1 MVVATG
7 QKGVVIV
14 SDAEL
19 LNLLSELPALVILV
33 YAWSVERRRVDVL
46 LALLI
51 QQKSD
56 SKQQGDTVS
65 SP

>member
-14 SDAEL
+14 SDVEL
-19 LNLLSELPALVILV
+19 LKLLSDLPVLAVLV
-33 YAWSVERRRVDVL
+33 YAWSIERRRVDVL

>member
-7 QKGVVIV
+7 QKVAVIV
-14 SDAEL
+14 SDAEM
-19 LNLLSELPALVILV
+19 LNLLSELPVLAVLV
-33 YAWSVERRRVDVL
+33 YAWSVERRRVDAL

-51 QQKSD
+51 QQKGD
-56 SKQQGDTVS
+56 PKQRGDTVS

>member
-19 LNLLSELPALVILV
+19 LNLLSDLPALAILV
-33 YAWSVERRRVDVL
+33 YAWSIERRRVDAL

-56 SKQQGDTVS
+56 SKEQGDTVS

>member
-14 SDAEL
+14 SDAEM
-19 LNLLSELPALVILV
+19 LNLLSELPVLAVLV
-33 YAWSVERRRVDVL
+33 YAWSVERRRVDAL

-56 SKQQGDTVS
+56 SKQRGDTVS

>member
-1 MVVATG
+1 
-7 QKGVVIV
+7 V

-19 LNLLSELPALVILV
+19 LNLLSELPALAILV
-33 YAWSVERRRVDVL
+33 YAWSIERRRVDAL

-51 QQKSD
+51 QHRSD
-56 SKQQGDTVS
+56 SQQQGDTVS

>member
-14 SDAEL
+14 SDAEM
-19 LNLLSELPALVILV
+19 LNLLSDLPALVILV
-33 YAWSVERRRVDVL
+33 YAWSIERRRVDAL

>member
-19 LNLLSELPALVILV
+19 LSLLSDLPALAILV
-33 YAWSVERRRVDVL
+33 YAWSIERRRVDAL

-56 SKQQGDTVS
+56 SKEQGDTVS

>member
-1 MVVATG
+1 M
-7 QKGVVIV
+7 
-14 SDAEL
+14 SDAEM
-19 LNLLSELPALVILV
+19 LNLLSELPVLAVLV
-33 YAWSVERRRVDVL
+33 YAWSVERRRVDAL
-46 LALLI
+46 LAVLI

>member
-1 MVVATG
+1 M
-7 QKGVVIV
+7 IV
-14 SDAEL
+14 SDAEV
-19 LNLLSELPALVILV
+19 LNLLIDLPALAILF
-33 YAWSVERRRVDVL
+33 YAWGVERRRVDAL

-56 SKQQGDTVS
+56 SKQRGDTVS

>member
-1 MVVATG
+1 VATG
-7 QKGVVIV
+7 QQGVVIV

-19 LNLLSELPALVILV
+19 LNLLSELPALAILV
-33 YAWSVERRRVDVL
+33 YAWSIERRRVDAL

-51 QQKSD
+51 QHRSD
-56 SKQQGDTVS
+56 SQQQGDTVS

>member
-1 MVVATG
+1 MVVGTG

-19 LNLLSELPALVILV
+19 LSLLSELPALVILV
-33 YAWSVERRRVDVL
+33 YAWSIERRRVDVL

>member
-1 MVVATG
+1 M
-7 QKGVVIV
+7 IV
-14 SDAEL
+14 SDAEM
-19 LNLLSELPALVILV
+19 LNLITELPALVILV
-33 YAWSVERRRVDVL
+33 YAWSIERRRVDAL

>member
-1 MVVATG
+1 MA
-7 QKGVVIV
+7 VIV
-14 SDAEL
+14 SDAEM
-19 LNLLSELPALVILV
+19 LNLLSELPVLAVLV
-33 YAWSVERRRVDVL
+33 YAWSVERRRVDAL
-46 LALLI
+46 LAVLI